1 MFVPSG
7 RPMGG
12 IHREVS
18 MKIANICVASL
29 LSLAAGSPALA
40 DTTVKVTLWD
50 KPAIMNSGMEMN
62 MGMGMHGNMSM
73 AGMGIDID
81 LAKVPA
87 GKVTFDVLNASK
99 DTIHEMIVSPING
112 PDVSLPYVANEGRVN
127 EDASGDLGEVSEL
140 DPGRAGSLTIEL
152 KPGYYALFCN
162 VPGHFTAGMW
172 TMIQVE

>member
-1 MFVPSG
+1 
-7 RPMGG
+7 
-12 IHREVS
+12 
-18 MKIANICVASL
+18 MKYASLCVASL
-29 LSLAAGSPALA
+29 LALAEGSPALA

-50 KPAIMNSGMEMN
+50 KPAIMNSGMKMN

-73 AGMGIDID
+73 AGMGIDVD
-81 LAKVPA
+81 KAKVRA

-99 DTIHEMIVSPING
+99 DTIHEMIVSPIRG
-112 PDVSLPYVANEGRVN
+112 PDVSLPYVANEGRVD

-140 DPGRAGSLTIEL
+140 DPGRAGSLSIEL

-172 TMIQVE
+172 TTIKAE

>member
-1 MFVPSG
+1 MKTPTSALPVCCRLPRVRRLCRYHG
-7 RPMGG
+7 QGPMGQ
-12 IHREVS
+12 
-18 MKIANICVASL
+18 
-29 LSLAAGSPALA
+29 AGHHEL
-40 DTTVKVTLWD
+40 
-50 KPAIMNSGMEMN
+50 G
-62 MGMGMHGNMSM
+62 HGNEHGHGD
-73 AGMGIDID
+73 AWEHEHGWHGDRYR
-81 LAKVPA
+81 L
-87 GKVTFDVLNASK
+87 GEGTRRQVTFDVLNASK